1 MGARP
6 DRDGVSGIHT
16 HMTNSWNSP
25 IEVLEHAYP
34 VRVLHYGFRARSGG
48 DGLYRGGDGLIRE
61 VELLTDMQVG
71 LLCDRRKRGPYGLS
85 GGTDGK
91 PGHNELRIKGTRKKL
106 PGKCAFY
113 APAGAV
119 VRIESPGGG
128 GWGKRKR
135 R

>member
-34 VRVLHYGFRARSGG
+34 VRVLHYGFRAGSGG
-48 DGLYRGGDGLIRE
+48 AGLYRGGDGLIRE

-85 GGTDGK
+85 GG
-91 PGHNELRIKGTRKKL
+91 E
-106 PGKCAFY
+106 
-113 APAGAV
+113 
-119 VRIESPGGG
+119 
-128 GWGKRKR
+128 GWQAWTE
-135 R
+135 